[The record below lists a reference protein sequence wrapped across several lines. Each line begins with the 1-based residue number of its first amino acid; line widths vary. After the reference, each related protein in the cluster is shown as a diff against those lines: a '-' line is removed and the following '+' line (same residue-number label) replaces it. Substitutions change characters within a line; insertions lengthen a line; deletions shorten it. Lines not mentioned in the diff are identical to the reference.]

1 MSVPGTQ
8 YGAIAMTRLC
18 LFSTLIL
25 TCQLTVAAERAPRI
39 VGGSDATE
47 DYPWMSALHVYL
59 PNDGENGSYIVKP
72 FCGGSL
78 IAPGWVVTA
87 AHCITSPG
95 NGANPANY
103 DQAAEDTIVRVD
115 RPDLADQPQFFVTAL
130 IAHPEYG
137 VADGSDDSDIALVQL
152 ADKANVATV
161 SLADDAIMN
170 QLETSVLLN
179 DVVRIMGWGI
189 YDDEEFDPA
198 NAGEGNQPDY
208 LQSVDI
214 DYLPFRTRKC
224 RRAWGGLTANM
235 ICAWE
240 PNPPVSASNG
250 QDSCF
255 GDSGGPLLL
264 PTGKLL
270 SSGPVSDDWLLG
282 ATSFGSTTCNS
293 TTNPGIYTRLSNFAG
308 WIEQTTLS
316 AGDALVDI
324 VGGVSAPAEVRPDQ
338 AFIVTA
344 TLTNNSVSNS
354 ATTPVIDI
362 TAADTTLTPVDATGC
377 TGITHG
383 WRCTLANTAAGQ
395 QRSRDFSAI
404 WTGADEATF
413 STSVKTFAT
422 QDDYRIAN
430 NSAQASAKVTLLP
443 NPSLT
448 PFVVSSK
455 RGTRATVSVTAN
467 NLSLLNSASDVELNI
482 SFPATLT
489 ISADADCTQV
499 SATEIS
505 CALGTLA
512 AQDSVPV
519 TMTLEGEGRF
529 TLSASLQNS
538 NGDAV
543 PGDLVRNL
551 DITLKKSSSGGSLPG
566 TLLLTLLALV
576 YLRRNARS
584 QLSN

>member
-1 MSVPGTQ
+1 
-8 YGAIAMTRLC
+8 MTHWRL
-18 LFSTLIL
+18 LLTLML
-25 TCQLTVAAERAPRI
+25 ACQMTVAAERAPRI

-59 PNDGENGSYIVKP
+59 PDVGENGSYIVKP

-115 RPDLADQPQFFVTAL
+115 RPDLDDEPQFLVSAL

-137 VADGSDDSDIALVQL
+137 VADGSDDTDIALVQL
-152 ADKANVATV
+152 ADKANVTTV
-161 SLADDAIMN
+161 SLADDTIMN
-170 QLETSVLLN
+170 LLETSTLLN
-179 DVVRIMGWGI
+179 DVVRIMGWGV
-189 YDDEEFDPA
+189 YDDLFFDPA
-198 NAGEGNQPDY
+198 NAGDGNQPDY

-214 DYLPFRTRKC
+214 DYLPFADRKC
-224 RRAWGGLTANM
+224 KRAWGGLTTNM

-240 PNPPVSASNG
+240 PTPPFSASNG

-264 PTGKLL
+264 PAGKAL
-270 SSGPVSDDWLLG
+270 SSGPASDDWLLG
-282 ATSFGSTTCNS
+282 ATSFGSTTCDS
-293 TTNPGIYTRLSNFAG
+293 RTAPGVYARLANFTG
-308 WIEQTTLS
+308 WIEQTTLD

-324 VGGVSAPAEVRPDQ
+324 VGAISVPAQVRPDQ

-344 TLTNNSVSNS
+344 TLANNSVSNS
-354 ATTPVIDI
+354 ATAPVIEI
-362 TAADTTLTPVDATGC
+362 SAADTTLTPVDATGC
-377 TGITHG
+377 NENSGV

-395 QRSRDFSAI
+395 QRSRDFSAT
-404 WTGADEATF
+404 WNGADEAAF
-413 STSVKTFAT
+413 SASVITYASE
-422 QDDYRIAN
+422 DDYRIAN
-430 NSAQASAKVTLLP
+430 NDAQAGASVTLLP
-443 NPSLT
+443 NPALT
-448 PFVVSSK
+448 PFVINS
-455 RGTRATVSVTAN
+455 RNGTRASVSVTVD
-467 NLSLLNSASDVELNI
+467 NLSLLNSASDVELSI
-482 SFPATLT
+482 VFPATLT
-489 ISADADCTQV
+489 ISADAGCTQV
-499 SATEIS
+499 SATGIS
-505 CALGTLA
+505 CALGALA

-519 TMTLEGEGRF
+519 TMTLEGEGSF
-529 TLSASLQNS
+529 ALSASLQNS

-543 PGDLVRNL
+543 PGDLVSNL

-566 TLLLTLLALV
+566 TALLILTALG
-576 YLRRNARS
+576 YLRRKARS